1 MTLPAYAN
9 QQQSFPAMYERW
21 LVGPLFRPWAEVL
34 LDRVRPGPGE
44 RVLDVACGTGIV
56 ARLAH
61 ERVGSTGTAVGIDVS
76 PGMLDVAKA
85 VAPAITWLQ
94 GSALDLPVPDEAR
107 FDVVVCQQGLQF
119 FPDRSLAARQMRRV
133 LAPGGRL
140 GVATWRPSAEIPMF
154 DALQAVAER
163 RLGPIVDQRHAFGDG
178 GLLGALLTDAGVHDV
193 AVDIVTRSLRFDDGA
208 TFVRMNTM
216 ALVGMSA
223 AAKTMTD
230 DARAEIVAAIVADS
244 AGVLA
249 RFCDG
254 AAAVF
259 DISSNIAT
267 GRG

>member
-1 MTLPAYAN
+1 MSLPAYAN
-9 QQQSFPAMYERW
+9 NQPSFPVMYERI

-34 LDRVRPGPGE
+34 LDRVRPTAGE
-44 RVLDVACGTGIV
+44 RVLDIACGTGIV
-56 ARLAH
+56 ARLAR
-61 ERVGSTGTAVGIDVS
+61 ERVGPAGTVVGVDVS
-76 PGMLDVAKA
+76 PGMLDIATA

-94 GSALDLPVPDEAR
+94 GSALDLPVPDDSR
-107 FDVVVCQQGLQF
+107 FDVVLCQQGLQF
-119 FPDRSLAARQMRRV
+119 FPDRPLAAQQMRRV

-140 GVATWRPSAEIPMF
+140 GVATWRPSGEIPMI

-163 RLGPIVDQRHAFGDG
+163 RLGPIVDHRHAFGDG
-178 GLLGALLTDAGVHDV
+178 GRLGELLTDAGFVDV

-208 TFVRMNTM
+208 TFVRLNTM

-223 AAKTMTD
+223 AAKTMSD

-249 RFCDG
+249 TFSDG

>member
-1 MTLPAYAN
+1 MSLPAYAN
-9 QQQSFPAMYERW
+9 NQPSFPAMYEQW

-34 LDRVRPGPGE
+34 LDRVRPVPGE
-44 RVLDVACGTGIV
+44 RVLDIACGTGIV

-61 ERVGSTGTAVGIDVS
+61 ERIGPAGTVMGVDVS
-76 PGMLDVAKA
+76 PGMLDVARA
-85 VAPAITWLQ
+85 IAPGITWLE
-94 GSALDLPVPDEAR
+94 GSALDLPWPGDQP

-119 FPDRSLAARQMRRV
+119 FPDRRLAARQMRRV

-154 DALQAVAER
+154 EALQAVAER

-178 GLLGALLTDAGVHDV
+178 AALGALLTEAGFAEV
-193 AVDIVTRSLRFDDGA
+193 AVDTVTRSLRFDDGA

-223 AAKTMTD
+223 AGKAMTD
-230 DARAEIVAAIVADS
+230 AARADAVAAIAAAS
-244 AGVLA
+244 AGVL
-249 RFCDG
+249 RTFSDG

-259 DISSNIAT
+259 AISSNIAT